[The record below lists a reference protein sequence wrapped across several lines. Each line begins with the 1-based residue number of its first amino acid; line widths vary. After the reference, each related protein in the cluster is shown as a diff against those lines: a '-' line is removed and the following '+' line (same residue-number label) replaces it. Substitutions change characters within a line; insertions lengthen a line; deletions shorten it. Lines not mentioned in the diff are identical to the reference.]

1 MLGRK
6 GLKPARSEKMKT
18 EEHNEIMNMW
28 KDTTINNPS
37 ISRSN
42 CVCTVGRTYIKKWL
56 KEIAAETEMKKPK
69 ERRQL

>member
-1 MLGRK
+1 
-6 GLKPARSEKMKT
+6 
-18 EEHNEIMNMW
+18 MNMW

-56 KEIAAETEMKKPK
+56 KEKAAETEMKKPK
-69 ERRQL
+69 ERKKTT